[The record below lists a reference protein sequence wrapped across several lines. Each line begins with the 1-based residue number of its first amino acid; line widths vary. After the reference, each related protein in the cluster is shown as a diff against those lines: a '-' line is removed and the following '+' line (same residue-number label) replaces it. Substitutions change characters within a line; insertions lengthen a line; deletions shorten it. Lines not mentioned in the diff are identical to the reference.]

1 MNNYFQ
7 SMKITFEYCFCD
19 VFIIGFIMFFLG
31 VPKHLSIGTLKPFIK
46 EPFAFLC
53 KVKKKAPPKGCPNNH
68 IKKKE
73 PPIAGGFYHLT
84 RTGRTQ
90 RP

>member
-1 MNNYFQ
+1 
-7 SMKITFEYCFCD
+7 
-19 VFIIGFIMFFLG
+19 MFFLG

-53 KVKKKAPPKGCPNNH
+53 KVKKRHPRRDAPIT